1 MSHTMQRINHNRVK
15 RHDGRCV
22 QYYLVLST
30 TMSSKAF
37 FIIDI
42 INAPAFA
49 FGAHGACVTAKNH
62 CSIMSIFSRLH
73 CAIDWPCRVP
83 TIKPM
88 GHTKVL
94 SVPICHLM
102 YVAMFMIAQH
112 FYAIHD
118 VL

>member
-1 MSHTMQRINHNRVK
+1 MGHTMQRINHNRVK
-15 RHDGRCV
+15 RHKGRYA

-30 TMSSKAF
+30 TMPSKAF
-37 FIIDI
+37 FIIGI
-42 INAPAFA
+42 INTPAFVL
-49 FGAHGACVTAKNH
+49 GAHGACVTAKNH
-62 CSIMSIFSRLH
+62 CSIVSIFSRPH
-73 CAIDWPCRVP
+73 YAIDWPCRVP

-102 YVAMFMIAQH
+102 YVAMFMVAQH
-112 FYAIHD
+112 FYGMRD